1 MPLLGQDWNDPQSG
15 AIMALSAGLLGR
27 NFAGGLLGANQAYGQ
42 AKQAQRQAAFDQMK
56 MDAFRE
62 ELALKKAQAAK
73 KDQGLAMLASVLG
86 TGEPAYQP
94 GQLGS
99 GSFGVVGNADPMA
112 APARRAGGLANATPE
127 QIAMLK
133 ADYGYDLVEPWKVAK
148 QGFEQKAGTFRVDPR
163 TNQREYIPDPKE
175 GIGFNGG
182 VVSNLPGYV
191 ESQAQR
197 TIATELPKA
206 IIGSAGRVNLRTL
219 PDGSQEPVPELSENP
234 MLQDMMRLLYGVSPV
249 PPAPVGGPVN
259 QPPSTPRERVPV
271 RGSGAGDPPAGS
283 GMIAPQTIADRLGIL
298 QKSLDQARAGLNA
311 PGVNDMDKS
320 RLMQDIRDIEGEMA
334 SMQRVNG
341 RPAPIATAQSSPSQ
355 GRYGKATAQ
364 ETQEAAKKEYAVGA
378 AKDMVETRKSIMDAG
393 RAASRTIAKYQQLGG
408 MLEGFEGGAL
418 TPIGTNIASMANSL
432 GLKIDKNL
440 PNKEA
445 AAALANEI
453 ALEMRNPANGAGMPG
468 AMSDKDREFLVSL
481 TPNSGQTAQGRRMI
495 VNSAI
500 AIAKR
505 NEQVAE
511 FARKYEQKYGQ
522 LDNDFFSQLSAWS
535 AANPLFKGK

>member
-1 MPLLGQDWNDPQSG
+1 MALLGQGWEDPQSQ

-133 ADYGYDLVEPWKVAK
+133 AQGYDLVEPWKVAK
-148 QGFEQKAGTFRVDPR
+148 QGFEQKPGSFRVDPT
-163 TNQREYIPDPKE
+163 TNRREYIEDPKE
-175 GIGFNGG
+175 GYTYRDGRVGNIPGFT
-182 VVSNLPGYV
+182 
-191 ESQAQR
+191 EAQMQR
-197 TIATELPKA
+197 TLATEAPKA
-206 IIGSAGRVNLRTL
+206 ILQSAGRVNMRTL
-219 PDGSQEPVPELSENP
+219 PDGSQAPVPELSENP

-249 PPAPVGGPVN
+249 PPAPVGGPAN
-259 QPPSTPRERVPV
+259 QPPSIPRERVPV

-283 GMIAPQTIADRLGIL
+283 GMIAPQTSADRLGIL

-334 SMQRVNG
+334 NMQRVNG
-341 RPAPIATAQSSPSQ
+341 RPAPIAAAQSSPSQ
-355 GRYGKATAQ
+355 GRYGKTTEQ

-408 MLEGFEGGAL
+408 LLEGFEGGSL

>member
-1 MPLLGQDWNDPQSG
+1 MALLGQNWEDPQSQ

-127 QIAMLK
+127 QIGMLK
-133 ADYGYDLVEPWKVAK
+133 AHGYDLIEPWKVAK
-148 QGFEQKAGTFRVDPR
+148 QGFEQKAGVYRR
-163 TNQREYIPDPKE
+163 NASTNALEYIPDPEKGRE
-175 GIGFNGG
+175 YKNG
-182 VVSNLPGYV
+182 VVSDMPGWL
-191 ESQAQR
+191 ESETRRAM
-197 TIATELPKA
+197 ATEVPKA
-206 IIGSAGRVNLRTL
+206 ILQSAGRVNLRTL
-219 PDGSQEPVPELSENP
+219 PDGSQAPVPELSENP

-283 GMIAPQTIADRLGIL
+283 GMIAPQTSADRLGIL

-334 SMQRVNG
+334 NMQRVNG
-341 RPAPIATAQSSPSQ
+341 RPAPVATAQSSPSQ
-355 GRYGKATAQ
+355 GRYGKTTAQ

-408 MLEGFEGGAL
+408 LLEGFEGGSL

>member
-1 MPLLGQDWNDPQSG
+1 MALLGNGWSDPQSA

-27 NFAGGLLGANQAYGQ
+27 NFAGGLMGANQAYAQGKEAQRRAAMDQMRLDMAKEDRAFKRKAMEMEMAKKAEGQ
-42 AKQAQRQAAFDQMK
+42 AFLRSLM
-56 MDAFRE
+56 
-62 ELALKKAQAAK
+62 
-73 KDQGLAMLASVLG
+73 GG
-86 TGEPAYQP
+86 GEPSYSP

-99 GSFGVVGNADPMA
+99 GSFGVVANADPLAA
-112 APARRAGGLANATPE
+112 APRRAGGLANATPE
-127 QIAMLK
+127 QIAMAK
-133 ADYGYDLVEPWKVAK
+133 VYGYDLTEPWKVAK
-148 QGFEQKAGTFRVDPR
+148 QGFELKPNSYRVDPG
-163 TNQREYIPDPKE
+163 TNRREYIPDVKE
-175 GIGFNGG
+175 GITMDPSGN
-182 VVSNLPGYV
+182 VVNMPGAT
-191 ESQAQR
+191 QALMER
-197 TIATELPKA
+197 TMAAEAAKA
-206 IIGSAGRVNLRTL
+206 LLASAGRLNLRDQ
-219 PDGSQEPVPELSENP
+219 PDGTQVPVSELSENP
-234 MLQDMMRLLYGVSPV
+234 TLRNVLGSVL
-249 PPAPVGGPVN
+249 GGA
-259 QPPSTPRERVPV
+259 QIPRERVPV

-283 GMIAPQTIADRLGIL
+283 GMIAPQTSAERLGIL

-355 GRYGKATAQ
+355 GRYGKTTAQ

-408 MLEGFEGGAL
+408 LLEGFEGGSL

>member
-1 MPLLGQDWNDPQSG
+1 MALLGEGWDDPKSG
-15 AIMALSAGLLGR
+15 AITALSAGLLGR

-133 ADYGYDLVEPWKVAK
+133 AQGYDLVEPWKVAK
-148 QGFEQKAGTFRVDPR
+148 QGFEQKPGSFRVDPT
-163 TNQREYIPDPKE
+163 TNRREYIEDPKE
-175 GIGFNGG
+175 GYTYRDGRVGNIPGFT
-182 VVSNLPGYV
+182 
-191 ESQAQR
+191 EAQMQR
-197 TIATELPKA
+197 TLATEAPKA
-206 IIGSAGRVNLRTL
+206 ILQSAGRVNLRTL
-219 PDGSQEPVPELSENP
+219 PDGSQAPVPELSETP

-283 GMIAPQTIADRLGIL
+283 GMIAPQTSADRLGIL

-334 SMQRVNG
+334 NMQRVNG

-355 GRYGKATAQ
+355 GRYGKTTAQ

-378 AKDMVETRKSIMDAG
+378 VKDMVETRKIIMDAG

-408 MLEGFEGGAL
+408 LLEGFEGGAL

-453 ALEMRNPANGAGMPG
+453 ALDMRNPANGAGMPG